1 MDVLHKGWWDNN
13 KYFINIS
20 VVRVT
25 AVSLWPDYSI
35 TPTTCLSLKTYP
47 RCPLQKVSFI
57 EGRSNCPVPALS
69 LHTSFNKTRGWWFCL
84 SGSPWWSPFWNTA
97 GLFQY
102 GKFNVDLEISDSLQ
116 LKGTSALKSLWK
128 SIHKLVDMFCLLF
141 SLHENRTYRKDLW
154 YNNCVPEECRGSI
167 CGLKG
172 AG

>member
-1 MDVLHKGWWDNN
+1 MGQTEEVTMAENRTESKLMRPSYYHLLKWQPFFYMVLMLQQPSVLPYQQSSKTTAHSREMDVLHKGWWDNN

-69 LHTSFNKTRGWWFCL
+69 LHTSFNKTRG
-84 SGSPWWSPFWNTA
+84 
-97 GLFQY
+97 
-102 GKFNVDLEISDSLQ
+102 
-116 LKGTSALKSLWK
+116 
-128 SIHKLVDMFCLLF
+128 
-141 SLHENRTYRKDLW
+141 
-154 YNNCVPEECRGSI
+154 
-167 CGLKG
+167 
-172 AG
+172 